1 MENIIGLRV
10 AILNKKADD
19 DEEEEEERRTEY
31 EGLLALNT
39 RN

>member
-19 DEEEEEERRTEY
+19 DEEEEEDRTEY

>member
-10 AILNKKADD
+10 AVLNKKADD
-19 DEEEEEERRTEY
+19 DEEEERRTEY
-31 EGLLALNT
+31 EGLLALKT